1 MNKFIFKVF
10 FVITIIVAS
19 SKIITD
25 AQRTPTISYIS
36 QEQITDI
43 GKSVELKCSVEYGDE
58 YPVLWIKL
66 NNGGR
71 EQMPISSQ
79 TSLIVGDN
87 RFSVTY
93 NSENSTYTLQINN
106 IQETDAGFYQCRVQI
121 ALNNRIDAQVELQIR
136 REPSISDN
144 STSNFVTTEG
154 KTVQLECYANGF
166 PKPTITWRRQS
177 MPFSTGGLIYKGNV
191 LTITSIKKEDRGI
204 YYCIATNGVGRGH
217 RRIIN
222 VEVEFAPVVTAK
234 RPRLSQALLYD
245 MDLECHVEAYPPPA
259 ITWLKDDEELSNN
272 QHYRIS
278 HFATADEITDT
289 TLRVITI
296 EKRQF
301 GKFICKAYNKYGTS
315 NTTIELSESIIP
327 VCPPACNY

>member
-1 MNKFIFKVF
+1 M
-10 FVITIIVAS
+10 
-19 SKIITD
+19 
-25 AQRTPTISYIS
+25 
-36 QEQITDI
+36 
-43 GKSVELKCSVEYGDE
+43 
-58 YPVLWIKL
+58 
-66 NNGGR
+66 
-71 EQMPISSQ
+71 
-79 TSLIVGDN
+79 
-87 RFSVTY
+87 
-93 NSENSTYTLQINN
+93 
-106 IQETDAGFYQCRVQI
+106 
-121 ALNNRIDAQVELQIR
+121 
-136 REPSISDN
+136 
-144 STSNFVTTEG
+144 
-154 KTVQLECYANGF
+154 
-166 PKPTITWRRQS
+166 
-177 MPFSTGGLIYKGNV
+177 
-191 LTITSIKKEDRGI
+191 TITSIKKEDRGI

-301 GKFICKAYNKYGTS
+301 GQFICKAYNKYGTS
-315 NTTIELSESIIP
+315 NTTIELSGKIIINFYYHIFNVLLFLFIFLLFVLESIIP